1 MNGRRFENGNRD
13 SYTDMGYGCFAW
25 FSPDFEVKSLLL
37 KIPHTSDFKECSL
50 N

>member
-37 KIPHTSDFKECSL
+37 KIHILQTLK
-50 N
+50 NAA